1 VQALNWRLAKWK
13 RCGDK
18 VQRFWSIEKNGS
30 SCVPEAGRTGF
41 RYRFGLGKERAMK
54 RQRRLI
60 AGKEAFGSKTVGM
73 ISDET
78 SPVERLMKEFESHE
92 THERVFLRRYK
103 EMLETT
109 HNPLVKFL
117 VELIVTDE
125 EKHHEVLH
133 AMASTLEGSVTWT
146 HLQNAIEGLY
156 NLGNEKDEILKLTED
171 FLNVEKKEIGEYRKL
186 MRATKRYYQGL
197 FTLFLAAMIHDSE
210 KHVEILE
217 FLRKKLKA
225 A

>member
-1 VQALNWRLAKWK
+1 
-13 RCGDK
+13 
-18 VQRFWSIEKNGS
+18 
-30 SCVPEAGRTGF
+30 
-41 RYRFGLGKERAMK
+41 MK

-60 AGKEAFGSKTVGM
+60 AGKEPLGSKTAAV

-78 SPVERLMKEFESHE
+78 SEVERLMNEFESHE
-92 THERVFLRRYK
+92 THETASLRRYR
-103 EMLETT
+103 EILETA

-117 VELIVTDE
+117 VELIVADE
-125 EKHHEVLH
+125 EKHQVVLH
-133 AMASTLEGSVTWT
+133 AMTSTLKGSLTWAQ
-146 HLQNAIEGLY
+146 LQNAIEGLY
-156 NLGNEKDEILKLTED
+156 NLGREKDEILKVTEE
-171 FLNVEKKEIGEYRKL
+171 FIHAEKKEVVEYRKL
-186 MRATKRYYQGL
+186 MRASKTYYQGL

>member
-1 VQALNWRLAKWK
+1 
-13 RCGDK
+13 
-18 VQRFWSIEKNGS
+18 
-30 SCVPEAGRTGF
+30 
-41 RYRFGLGKERAMK
+41 MK
-54 RQRRLI
+54 RKRRLVP
-60 AGKEAFGSKTVGM
+60 GQGDFGSKTVAI

-92 THERVFLRRYK
+92 AHEAAFLRRYR

-109 HNPLVKFL
+109 QNPLVKFL
-117 VELIVTDE
+117 VELIVADE
-125 EKHHEVLH
+125 EKHHVVLH
-133 AMASTLEGSVTWT
+133 AMTSTLEGSLTWT

-156 NLGNEKDEILKLTED
+156 NLGKEKDEILKLTED
-171 FLNVEKKEIGEYRKL
+171 FLRAEKKEIGEYRKL

-197 FTLFLAAMIHDSE
+197 FALFLAAMIHDSE

-217 FLRKKLKA
+217 FLRQKLRA